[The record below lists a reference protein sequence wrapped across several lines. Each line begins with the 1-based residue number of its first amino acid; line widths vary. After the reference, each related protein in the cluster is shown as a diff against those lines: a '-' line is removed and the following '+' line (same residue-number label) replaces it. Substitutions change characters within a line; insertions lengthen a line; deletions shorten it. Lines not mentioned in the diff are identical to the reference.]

1 MHDLPHAEGHVAR
14 GRAEVGRRLA
24 VAALVGTLAPPI
36 GVARAEHD
44 MAMSDPHHAGMSEVS
59 VGLAFEAADFDT
71 TSYVGDYQGVTPS
84 LSYMRGWFGASAA
97 ISLYHLNENGLSL
110 SGPGDTMLAVHADV
124 LDGQIAGAPAQAGI
138 AVHLML
144 PTGSEIDN
152 LGMGHVMVM
161 PAVWGAWHVDAVTL
175 AATAGYGRAL
185 TSMDGAQHNHG
196 PAPLVD
202 PMNMQEVT
210 WSAAADV
217 DVSHGLQ
224 VGARTQGAAPV
235 GTGRLRWT
243 GGGRVGWGNPRVST
257 GLELQVGLAGDPF
270 TVRGVL
276 DTALRF

>member
-1 MHDLPHAEGHVAR
+1 MG
-14 GRAEVGRRLA
+14 

-44 MAMSDPHHAGMSEVS
+44 MAMSDPHHADMSEVS
-59 VGLAFEAADFDT
+59 VGLAVEAADFDT
-71 TSYVGDYQGVTPS
+71 TSYVGNYQGITPS
-84 LSYMRGWFGASAA
+84 LAYMYGRFGAGAA
-97 ISLYHLNENGLSL
+97 ISLYHLSENGLSL

-124 LDGQIAGAPAQAGI
+124 LDGQIAGAPAQAGVM
-138 AVHLML
+138 VHLML

-152 LGMGHVMVM
+152 LGMGHTMAM
-161 PAVWGAWHVDAVTL
+161 PSLWGSWHGDSLTV

-185 TSMDGAQHNHG
+185 VSMDGEQHNHG
-196 PAPLVD
+196 PMPLVD

-217 DVSHGLQ
+217 DITHGLQ
-224 VGARTQGAAPV
+224 VGARTQGAAPI
-235 GTGRLRWT
+235 GTGQLRWI
-243 GGGRVGWGNPRVST
+243 GGGRLAWGNRRVTT